1 LSFASKLES
10 TDVLIGVSAP
20 MQRVARQIQQVSAYG
35 YPLLIAG
42 ERGSGKELAA
52 RTIHSLS
59 PRKKKPFVALDC
71 SSLGPTLLKAELF
84 GYERGAFLGASGTK
98 WGALALAGEGTLF
111 LDQIAE
117 ISTGLQSELM
127 RILQQS
133 KFAPIG
139 STYPMPFKARVIAG
153 NSGDLHARVKAG
165 VFREDLYMALTVR
178 RIDLSPLRER
188 KADIPLLADYF
199 FGKYRQAQQAEV
211 TFSDSAR
218 RFLEAYDWP
227 GNVRELEN
235 TIKRAAAG
243 LTSPI
248 LRMRDVRLALR
259 DETIETMAIPGNGL
273 PPEEI
278 ERQAIVRA
286 LRNAAGDTTAAAHR
300 LGMGRAA
307 LTKKLRLH
315 GLSGPTV

>member
-1 LSFASKLES
+1 
-10 TDVLIGVSAP
+10 
-20 MQRVARQIQQVSAYG
+20 
-35 YPLLIAG
+35 
-42 ERGSGKELAA
+42 
-52 RTIHSLS
+52 
-59 PRKKKPFVALDC
+59 
-71 SSLGPTLLKAELF
+71 
-84 GYERGAFLGASGTK
+84 
-98 WGALALAGEGTLF
+98 LAGEGTLF
-111 LDQIAE
+111 LDQISE
-117 ISTGLQSELM
+117 ISTALQSELM

-178 RIDLSPLRER
+178 RIELPPLRER

-199 FGKYRQAQQAEV
+199 FEKHRQPGQAEV
-211 TFSDSAR
+211 NFSDSAR
-218 RFLEAYDWP
+218 RFLAAYDWP
-227 GNVRELEN
+227 GNVREFEN
-235 TIKRAAAG
+235 TIKRAAAD
-243 LTSPI
+243 LRSPI

-259 DETIETMAIPGNGL
+259 DETIDMMAIPGDGL

-286 LRNAAGDTTAAAHR
+286 LRNAAGDTTAAARR

-307 LTKKLRLH
+307 LSKKLRHH
-315 GLSGPTV
+315 GLSGPPV